1 MKTSIQFRNSG
12 FKKSK
17 MALAVS
23 AVLVGTLSAPLVMA
37 KENDKENDIE
47 VIQVTG
53 IRGGI
58 IAGLD
63 VKRNSDNIV
72 DAVSAEDMGK
82 FPDANLAEALQRIPE
97 VSIDRDGGEGRYI
110 TIRGLGP
117 EFNQVLLNGRHIAS
131 NEPSRAFS
139 FDTVAA
145 ELVSEMVVYKTQSAG
160 LSEGGLG
167 GTVDVRTA
175 RPLNQN
181 GLVIAG
187 SLKGIYEENAETATP
202 QASFLISNT
211 FMDGKVGAL
220 FGASY
225 QSRENRTYQTDN
237 GGVRTAGVFRGTDSA
252 STYGWTNYSNGAYEK
267 AYRPIELN
275 RNVIDEDRERL
286 GINAVFQY
294 QPSDKLNI
302 TVDYLYSKFD
312 VTKTVNKKSNWLG
325 GIYDPAGTDLAAAVA
340 AGQVEQAY
348 ADLVASSSQT
358 VLDANGVVTYG
369 TNGATAA
376 AYNRLD
382 FFRNTETQMFGIN
395 AEYQINNDMQLTL
408 DGAWSTSKQ
417 DNPGLD
423 SRLSFETRGGV
434 DVNVDF
440 GAEVPYIVGEDPT
453 LIASDANGPILLNRR
468 HWFEGK
474 DISAENLDLHAD
486 LVITKFDD
494 VTIRTGFAYETAQK
508 EMDDYKTPFL
518 AQRYMHKS
526 GGLFD
531 LQNGLYDQLL
541 NGVLDVN
548 ESDLGAPSD
557 SNQDMYNIDRDAVIA
572 YINNPN
578 TWIDNGSREYDALIA
593 NGGYNAPLTGNSW
606 DVEEKV
612 TAFYI
617 EATYEFMMADME
629 ASLTGGLRYSNTQLN
644 ATGLSQVL
652 TDIVEVDCAEP
663 GQTGCLAPE
672 YAPTDVSDDGG
683 SYSVDTVDTSY
694 SNLLPSIGLNINVTD
709 DVILRLAG
717 SESLTRPY
725 LEDMA
730 PKFRVKG
737 ISSQVGNFADG
748 NNADLTPYTSINLD
762 ASLEWYFDEGAM
774 ASVAV
779 FSKQINDYIIKIVD
793 EDVVID
799 TIETEEYQLFD
810 VTRPGNAEDMTISG
824 VSVNLTQSFESGFG
838 YQFNYTMVNTDTEF
852 NGQTFDPTKPALPG
866 LGDSMN
872 LVGFY
877 ENHGFSARIA
887 YNWRDNFLSQTQ
899 YQNGYVWGDERGE
912 AVITK
917 EYYQVDARVG
927 YDINENITAFIE
939 GINLTEQT
947 LGKTGRFDN
956 IFVSHEN
963 FGRRFVA
970 GVSVK
975 F

>member
-1 MKTSIQFRNSG
+1 MSMKTSIKARNSG
-12 FKKSK
+12 FKMSK
-17 MALAVS
+17 IALATS
-23 AVLVGTLSAPLVMA
+23 AVIFGALSATQA
-37 KENDKENDIE
+37 IAEETKKEQEVE

-53 IRGGI
+53 IRGGV

-117 EFNQVLLNGRHIAS
+117 EFNQVLLNGRHVAS

-145 ELVSEMVVYKTQSAG
+145 ELVSEMVVYKTQSAD

-175 RPLNQN
+175 RPLDND

-187 SLKGIYEENAETATP
+187 SLKGVYEDHAETTNP
-202 QASFLISNT
+202 QASLLISNT

-220 FGASY
+220 FGATY
-225 QSRENRTYQTDN
+225 QSRDNRTYQTDN
-237 GGVRTAGVFRGTDSA
+237 GGVRTAGQFRGTNSDN
-252 STYGWTNYSNGAYEK
+252 GWNNYTSGAYEGTNT
-267 AYRPIELN
+267 YRPIELN

-286 GINAVFQY
+286 GINAVIQY
-294 QPSDKLNI
+294 QPSDRLNI

-312 VTKTVNKKSNWLG
+312 VTKVVNKKSNWLG
-325 GIYDPAGTDLAAAVA
+325 GIYEPAGTDLSAEVA
-340 AGQVEQAY
+340 SGAISQAY
-348 ADLVASSSQT
+348 ADLVAQSQT
-358 VLDANGVVTYG
+358 AIDSNGVFTQA

-382 FFRNTETQMFGIN
+382 FFRDTETQMLGAN
-395 AEYQINNDMQLTL
+395 VEYQINDDVQLTL
-408 DGAWSTSKQ
+408 DGAWSKSSQ

-423 SRLSFETRGGV
+423 SRLSFETRGGN
-434 DVNVDF
+434 DVNVILD
-440 GAEVPYIVGEDPT
+440 AEVPYVVNEDPS
-453 LIASDANGPILLNRR
+453 LVASDANAPSLLIKR

-474 DISAENLDLHAD
+474 DIAAENIDLHAD
-486 LVITKFDD
+486 FVITSFEDI
-494 VTIRTGFAYETAQK
+494 TIRSGFAYETAQK
-508 EMDDYKTPFL
+508 EMDDYRTPFL
-518 AQRYMHKS
+518 AQRYMHTS
-526 GGLFD
+526 GGAFTLED
-531 LQNGLYDQLL
+531 GLYEQLF
-541 NGVLDVN
+541 NGVLNVN
-548 ESDLGAPSD
+548 ESDLGAPSS
-557 SNQDMYNIDRDAVIA
+557 SNQDMYNIDRDAVLA

-578 TWIDNGSREYDALIA
+578 TWIDNGRSEYDALVA
-593 NGGYNAPLTGNSW
+593 NGGYAAPLTGNSW

-617 EATYEFMMADME
+617 EGTYEFMWADME
-629 ASLTGGLRYSNTQLN
+629 ASLTGGLRYSHTELN

-652 TDIVEVDCAEP
+652 TDIVPTTCPEE

-672 YAPTDVSDDGG
+672 YAPTDISDDGG
-683 SYSVDTVDTSY
+683 AYSVDTIDTSY
-694 SNLLPSIGLNINVTD
+694 DNLLPSVSLNLNITD
-709 DVILRLAG
+709 DLILRLAS
-717 SESLTRPY
+717 SESLTRPF

-730 PKFRVKG
+730 PKFRVG
-737 ISSQVGNFADG
+737 TVHTSGNTAEG
-748 NNADLTPYTSINLD
+748 NNADLTPYTSFNLD

-774 ASVAV
+774 ASVAL
-779 FSKQINDYIIKIVD
+779 FSKKVDDYIIKVVD
-793 EDVVID
+793 EDVIID
-799 TIETEEYQLFD
+799 TVATEEYQAFD
-810 VTRPGNAEDMTISG
+810 VFRPGNAESLTISG
-824 VSVNLTQSFESGFG
+824 VSMNLTQTFESGFG
-838 YQFNYTMVNTDTEF
+838 YQFNYTYVDTDTDF
-852 NGQTFDPTKPALPG
+852 DGKTFDPSKPALPG

-877 ENHGFSARIA
+877 ENEGFSARIA
-887 YNWRDNFLSQTQ
+887 YNWRDSFLSQTQ

-912 AVITK
+912 AVITQ
-917 EYYQVDARVG
+917 EYYQFDARVG
-927 YDINENITAFIE
+927 YDINDNVSVFIE
-939 GINLTEQT
+939 GINLTEET
-947 LGKTGRFDN
+947 LSKAGRFDN
-956 IFVSHEN
+956 IFVSYEN